1 MNLFKNMKAYRH
13 GENLLLK
20 VNKIPKSAT
29 KSNSNIFATGSHGH
43 DHSIVNGELFN
54 DNGILYLKANNTS
67 LLHPEH
73 SPKEGDAKIQD
84 GFYKIITQVEYTPE
98 GLKPVI
104 D

>member
-1 MNLFKNMKAYRH
+1 MNKAYRH

-20 VNKIPKSAT
+20 IDSIPESSEKLKT
-29 KSNSNIFATGSHGH
+29 KIFATGSHGH
-43 DHSIVNGELFN
+43 DHSITKGTLFKKEN
-54 DNGILYLKANNTS
+54 ELYLEAKNTS

-73 SPKEGDAKIQD
+73 SPNIGDAKVED
-84 GFYKIITQVEYTPE
+84 GYYKIISQVEYTPE